1 MSERTPTARRALC
14 RLAYLLPFIVGV
26 IFLIWA
32 CLPHLFF
39 VKDGEAHQTLSL
51 FRLMRNTWAECQ
63 SVLSGTTEATPA
75 AAYFSYI
82 MKAYLV
88 VSWAA
93 IAVFAL
99 NVTVSAF
106 CSVSAFGKNP
116 TAPEAN
122 DAKRWMKFFCFNR
135 IWFAISLITPIVPTF
150 FPVLLAYLYRKTFV
164 YNITVHYFGLPAWL
178 VVTLLSVA
186 LFTLFVATLR
196 AQASQHLDM
205 FRLYKAKK

>member
-14 RLAYLLPFIVGV
+14 RLSYLLPLCVGV

-39 VKDGEAHQTLSL
+39 VKDGEAHETMSL

-63 SVLSGTTEATPA
+63 TVLGGTTEATPA

-82 MKAYLV
+82 MKAYLI

-99 NVTVSAF
+99 NATVSAF
-106 CSVSAFGKNP
+106 CSISAFSKNP

-122 DAKRWMKFFCFNR
+122 DAKRWMRFFCFNR
-135 IWFAISLITPIVPTF
+135 VWLAFSLIFPVLPTL
-150 FPVLLAYLYRKTFV
+150 FPVLLAYLYRKIYV
-164 YNITVHYFGLPAWL
+164 YDITIHYFGLPAWI
-178 VVTLLSVA
+178 VVSLLSVA
-186 LFTLFVATLR
+186 QLALFLATLR
-196 AQASQHLDM
+196 AQASEHLDM